1 MLCDGGAGG
10 VFHSRSRSKRISEVE
25 EMTTEGQSLNSSQGI
40 RLGPRASYA
49 AVVTSFPFEALYE
62 AALAR
67 NGQRQKV
74 AGAIFRD
81 SKGRVRRECH
91 IDYNKREEASGLII
105 ITDLINRNTVVLDG
119 VRNLAIN
126 FTDLGPQPGQS
137 LLRGWAFEGSWSLVD
152 GTERRMVE
160 GLIGS

>member
-1 MLCDGGAGG
+1 
-10 VFHSRSRSKRISEVE
+10 
-25 EMTTEGQSLNSSQGI
+25 MTTEGQSLNSSQGI

-91 IDYNKREEASGLII
+91 IDHNKREDASGLII
-105 ITDLINRNTVVLDG
+105 VTDLIHRNPEELVG
-119 VRNLAIN
+119 
-126 FTDLGPQPGQS
+126 
-137 LLRGWAFEGSWSLVD
+137 LRHL
-152 GTERRMVE
+152 T
-160 GLIGS
+160 